1 MTNSPLAIGCSAAK
15 IHDSMKSLSYLP
27 ASLYIP
33 FEFITVPMNE
43 LHCII
48 VIQGLLIPMGVKA
61 VVDPKSIT
69 YYKSPAESIP
79 NPSNGSASGSKEFQ
93 GLYMPPKE

>member
-1 MTNSPLAIGCSAAK
+1 MTNSPLTIECSAAK

-33 FEFITVPMNE
+33 VEFITVPMNE

-48 VIQGLLIPMGVKA
+48 AIQGLLIPMGVKA
-61 VVDPKSIT
+61 AVDRKSIT
-69 YYKSPAESIP
+69 YYKRPAENIP
-79 NPSNGSASGSKEFQ
+79 NPSKGSESGSKEFHT
-93 GLYMPPKE
+93 LYMPPKE